1 MEDPRGRCSFSQSPP
16 RRGAKGGG
24 PPPPTIHPP
33 HDSGGADFLTI
44 GEAIAACSAGDTV
57 YVMPGTYTGAQNRG
71 IHFDDTNLVIM
82 SDAGAS
88 QTIVDCEVADRA
100 FYVTGVHDTTTVIEG
115 LRIANG
121 YGGATPP
128 YTSGGAIYLHSGSDA
143 IVRDCE
149 FDNNTAVTG
158 GAIHGNYDL
167 SIVTGC
173 RFEGNTAYGGGAV
186 LLYYS
191 QTTVRDCEFLNA
203 NEATACGGGVYL
215 EFSPCATVQRCTF
228 TENVAQNGAG
238 VGCFVSSALI
248 EDSIFAGNVATAAG
262 RASSGAVR

>member
-1 MEDPRGRCSFSQSPP
+1 MHTVD
-16 RRGAKGGG
+16 
-24 PPPPTIHPP
+24 
-33 HDSGGADFLTI
+33 DSGGADFLTI

-71 IHFDDTNLVIM
+71 IHFD
-82 SDAGAS
+82 
-88 QTIVDCEVADRA
+88 
-100 FYVTGVHDTTTVIEG
+100 DTTTVIEG